1 MAALLKKLHVGS
13 QSCHNVKI
21 AVLKISKSVSAFF
34 FIHLPTSLFG
44 GIKSNLNLR
53 EEVFRFQSKSWKYH
67 LNSLPRMFCPHMPR
81 HPRVRRLSGA
91 ASFFSSSDQLV
102 TVQAPHEAKVA
113 INLLEM
119 APPWTQ
125 WLASVRH
132 CVENQ
137 DRCKGVWKYIF
148 FSFSKLFVQ
157 LLKPGSSPI
166 WTTPNWFEWSLI
178 W

>member
-1 MAALLKKLHVGS
+1 MPLDLPSIATSPHRFVLLV
-13 QSCHNVKI
+13 NI
-21 AVLKISKSVSAFF
+21 N
-34 FIHLPTSLFG
+34 LPTSLLG

-53 EEVFRFQSKSWKYH
+53 EEVFRFQSKSRKYH
-67 LNSLPRMFCPHMPR
+67 LNSLPRMFCPHMTR

-125 WLASVRH
+125 
-132 CVENQ
+132 
-137 DRCKGVWKYIF
+137 
-148 FSFSKLFVQ
+148 
-157 LLKPGSSPI
+157 
-166 WTTPNWFEWSLI
+166 
-178 W
+178 

>member
-1 MAALLKKLHVGS
+1 MPLDLPSIATWRVANFPNRFVLLV
-13 QSCHNVKI
+13 
-21 AVLKISKSVSAFF
+21 

-67 LNSLPRMFCPHMPR
+67 LNSLPRMFCPHMTR

-125 WLASVRH
+125 WLASGRH
-132 CVENQ
+132 WVENQ

-148 FSFSKLFVQ
+148 FHFQNCLFNFWN
-157 LLKPGSSPI
+157 LGPPPFGLPPI
-166 WTTPNWFEWSLI
+166 GLNGP
-178 W
+178 